1 MLSVLCACIV
11 VSAVAGSCP
20 GRRKLCMGIKIHLFG
35 CDFGASLMHICL
47 YAQLKIIITLSY
59 QGSSWTQGADAN
71 SEWFQLCRDL
81 CGDVLLVT
89 EREHHVPANANRNRV
104 LLITE
109 SAHFQGDALKASRQR
124 KQAGMI
130 QVSLNRSGVI

>member
-1 MLSVLCACIV
+1 MEQTQT
-11 VSAVAGSCP
+11 VS
-20 GRRKLCMGIKIHLFG
+20 
-35 CDFGASLMHICL
+35 
-47 YAQLKIIITLSY
+47 
-59 QGSSWTQGADAN
+59 GSSYAGI
-71 SEWFQLCRDL
+71 

-89 EREHHVPANANRNRV
+89 EREHHVLANANRNSV

-124 KQAGMI
+124 KQAAMI